1 MHKTVSQSKS
11 SASNLFNRY
20 ADIEPFTTQTRE
32 RTSSSGTLLSSG
44 GSPAVMANK
53 IPELS
58 LASSTALTSPASHS
72 HLATASSAISA
83 QPSKSGVPI
92 ATMGGASVVAGPSG
106 PSPTSPQRGLSPADV
121 KLQESI
127 YGPTAARSTLRVG
140 RNPHSPSPSSA
151 VGAGASDYAPSSIL
165 TPAPADTEA
174 SRARWYAPAQEQ
186 SRAQSLLSL
195 LSSRGRRRQDQDSG
209 LRLYNEPALPPP
221 YTAD

>member
-1 MHKTVSQSKS
+1 MHKIVSQSK
-11 SASNLFNRY
+11 FNPGNSFNGY
-20 ADIEPFTTQTRE
+20 AGIEPFTTQTRE

-44 GSPAVMANK
+44 GSPAVVANK
-53 IPELS
+53 IPELE

-72 HLATASSAISA
+72 HLATASFAMSAR
-83 QPSKSGVPI
+83 PSESGAPI
-92 ATMGGASVVAGPSG
+92 ATIGGASVAAGPSG
-106 PSPTSPQRGLSPADV
+106 PSPISPQRGLSPADV

-127 YGPTAARSTLRVG
+127 YGPTSARSTPRVG
-140 RNPHSPSPSSA
+140 RNPLSPTSSS
-151 VGAGASDYAPSSIL
+151 VGAGASDYAPSTTL

-195 LSSRGRRRQDQDSG
+195 LSSRGQRRQDQDSG